1 MQISDQNTSA
11 NFSLPSSFFPSQ
23 SLVAVP
29 SQSLVSVEHLPV
41 KVSRRRCRLCCA
53 TDGML
58 KGYGH
63 VEFITSEA
71 AAKLLGQEVKL
82 DLAKERGAYTL
93 NSGRF
98 DNSFQ
103 RQGRGGGES
112 TTVFVNGFDKND
124 IEDKISSALGD
135 HFGCSK
141 SFKLTKVSI
150 LILAFLSILDSTAA
164 CNVKW
169 IVRNIRVLRFGCCT
183 SRVVGLELKDS
194 FLFFLVQVAV
204 VITCLGIARN

>member
-1 MQISDQNTSA
+1 
-11 NFSLPSSFFPSQ
+11 
-23 SLVAVP
+23 
-29 SQSLVSVEHLPV
+29 
-41 KVSRRRCRLCCA
+41 
-53 TDGML
+53 ML

-63 VEFITSEA
+63 VEFTTSEA

-103 RQGRGGGES
+103 RQGRGEGES

-124 IEDKISSALGD
+124 IEDKISSALED

-150 LILAFLSILDSTAA
+150 LVWLMHIESSRLGAQRQLPVLSGT
-164 CNVKW
+164 
-169 IVRNIRVLRFGCCT
+169 G
-183 SRVVGLELKDS
+183 GGG
-194 FLFFLVQVAV
+194 
-204 VITCLGIARN
+204 ITCYKKYY